1 MDENLPPIREPL
13 DPGIKLAV
21 ELLRAKGLATV
32 DSGDGYSKEEALEAG
47 EALPYGHVYIQV
59 DKPENVQEVI
69 ATASIIFWPYYGYQT
84 PTVELLAR
92 PECHTATNEPDI
104 VAVHWPVGGLRRAD
118 TGPYVSPFDAAGV
131 QPTQKGGAPAELT
144 PLEVRRM
151 AVRDLLKSVG
161 CRLGYSDSDAE
172 VWWTQKG
179 EVRRIPINGSRLSV
193 SNQMDMLA
201 AVERVLGIQPD
212 VHAALPGK
220 LPELGFPQIQ
230 VQTSGASLADLEA
243 AAAGVTGTPPEAAAD
258 GSPDFLDE
266 VVAASGPGF
275 AEKVEAAQ
283 ARRGANLCGGT
294 GVEPTQR
301 GGAPDV
307 QARYDDLKMRRGVVT
322 KRLEALGFQRTPC
335 IKPDYFIAGVMLH
348 PDGASVPMPNLVSL
362 ARAEELLR
370 TAEDICERREALAG
384 AEYRPQVKEDSSDA
398 GRAPV
403 QPPPGTQPSPVQMA
417 IASVDLQ
424 SIKVWR
430 DGWVDA
436 DIAFLSK
443 GDIVLLPCPWKDTA
457 FQVQSG
463 AYVRRIGGA
472 QRWVVDVVPVP
483 IPEVAPLEPA
493 SKILDHATGPGTDG
507 ADDEKS
513 IGDAATIADLQE
525 KLAST
530 IAAYNE
536 LHAMHERL
544 LDLLS
549 IMGIGH
555 HPMTVYDRVI
565 TLLPRKRV
573 TQWLSMQLA
582 EARLQTERLR
592 FDHPDADD
600 SLDVIAAA
608 LAAEDEAHRRLRSYL
623 GGPPPAKADE
633 T

>member
-59 DKPENVQEVI
+59 DKPEKVQEVI
-69 ATASIIFWPYYGYQT
+69 ATATIIFWPYYGYQM

-92 PECHTATNEPDI
+92 PECHTAVNEPDI

-118 TGPYVSPFDAAGV
+118 TGISPFDAAGV

-144 PLEVRRM
+144 PLEVRRL

-161 CRLGYSDSDAE
+161 CRLGYSDPDAE

-179 EVRRIPINGSRLSV
+179 EVRRIPTNGSRLSV

-212 VHAALPGK
+212 VHAAPPGK

-243 AAAGVTGTPPEAAAD
+243 AAAGVTGTAPEAAAD

-266 VVAASGPGF
+266 VITASGPGF

-283 ARRGANLCGGT
+283 ARRSANLCGGT
-294 GVEPTQR
+294 GQIYDPLAWDGFSGDCKGCEGCKEVEPT
-301 GGAPDV
+301 
-307 QARYDDLKMRRGVVT
+307 
-322 KRLEALGFQRTPC
+322 
-335 IKPDYFIAGVMLH
+335 
-348 PDGASVPMPNLVSL
+348 
-362 ARAEELLR
+362 
-370 TAEDICERREALAG
+370 
-384 AEYRPQVKEDSSDA
+384 
-398 GRAPV
+398 
-403 QPPPGTQPSPVQMA
+403 
-417 IASVDLQ
+417 
-424 SIKVWR
+424 
-430 DGWVDA
+430 
-436 DIAFLSK
+436 
-443 GDIVLLPCPWKDTA
+443 
-457 FQVQSG
+457 
-463 AYVRRIGGA
+463 
-472 QRWVVDVVPVP
+472 
-483 IPEVAPLEPA
+483 
-493 SKILDHATGPGTDG
+493 
-507 ADDEKS
+507 
-513 IGDAATIADLQE
+513 GDAATIADLRE
-525 KLAST
+525 KLSKAIEERDDAWAS
-530 IAAYNE
+530 YNE
-536 LHAMHERL
+536 LAAAEQRL

-555 HPMTVYDRVI
+555 APMTVYDRVL

-573 TQWLSMQLA
+573 TQWMSMQLA
-582 EARLQTERLR
+582 EARLKTERLR

-623 GGPPPAKADE
+623 GGPPPAPSTKVL
-633 T
+633 